1 MRRRAFLG
9 VLGMGMTGGCL
20 QLTAETDDAAT
31 TEPGSGS
38 GGTGATTEASSTSAS
53 PTQSERTTTTGSA
66 APQTLAESDLLAKA
80 WDRARVSDFHH
91 DGDVIYTGGP
101 VSRVTVDRGIQRWTA
116 LPDVGARYFASG
128 DGWLYAADRHA
139 EGSVYRIDAATGSV
153 DWRAEIPG
161 TAGHLAVA
169 DDVVVAPVDEQLVA
183 LETSTGEIRWE
194 QTDADDG
201 GQFSGLSRVR
211 DGHVYASS
219 TQNPEL
225 HRVRASDGRVS
236 AVAETG
242 SRRRIQVGRD
252 GVYVISGVGVEAYSR
267 DLSERRYRLDVA
279 GTPQAIEVADGGVYV
294 ATGESL
300 HRFDASDGSRE
311 WTHET
316 GVTNLGALTV
326 GETHV
331 WLATRS
337 TVHAV
342 RKDAGDDSVV
352 GSIGEN
358 PGSASRNIVEHDGRL
373 LVHNGGLH
381 CYRITDSS

>member
-1 MRRRAFLG
+1 
-9 VLGMGMTGGCL
+9 MGMTGGCL

-38 GGTGATTEASSTSAS
+38 GGTDAATEASSTSAS
-53 PTQSERTTTTGSA
+53 PTQSATTTTTTAPA

-80 WDRARVSDFHH
+80 WSRARVSDFHH
-91 DGDVIYTGGP
+91 DGDVVYTGAP
-101 VSRVTVDRGIQRWTA
+101 VSRVTVDRGVQRWTA
-116 LPDVGARYFASG
+116 LPDVGARYFASE
-128 DGWLYAADRHA
+128 DGWLYAADRYA
-139 EGSVYRIDAATGSV
+139 EGSIYRIDAATGSV

-169 DDVVVAPVDEQLVA
+169 GDVVVAPVDEQLVA

-194 QTDADDG
+194 RTDADDG
-201 GQFSGLSRVR
+201 GQFSELSRVR

-236 AVAETG
+236 AVAETS
-242 SRRRIQVGRD
+242 SRLRIQVDQDR
-252 GVYVISGVGVEAYSR
+252 VYATSGVGLEAYSR
-267 DLSERRYRLDVA
+267 DLSERQYRIDVA

-294 ATGESL
+294 ATEASL

-337 TVHAV
+337 TVHAI
-342 RKDAGDDSVV
+342 RKDAGDRALV

-358 PGSASRNIVEHDGRL
+358 PGSASRNVVEHDGRL
-373 LVHNGGLH
+373 LVHNGSLH